1 MKRGFQFVDMDLRL
15 LTLLACC
22 AFLAELGVQ
31 GVAGSVYVKG
41 GSRYPF
47 PRPQYS
53 NAEAITNAQT
63 NPTSSANK
71 HQQQPSRA
79 YYIGSN
85 R

>member
-1 MKRGFQFVDMDLRL
+1 MDLRL

-22 AFLAELGVQ
+22 AFMVELGVD

-53 NAEAITNAQT
+53 NNDATNAQK
-63 NPTSSANK
+63 NPSSTIK
-71 HQQQPSRA
+71 QQQPSRS
-79 YYIGSN
+79 YYIDSN